1 MVEPVSITA
10 FRQKAGPYFSEVVHR
25 HMPLAIQRG
34 SGDLGLL
41 LGGDEAWALLA
52 DRSFSP
58 KVSRGAHDA
67 ISIWLSEFSI
77 YGQGSTYAE
86 AKQDLLD
93 EVRVYVA
100 EYLENSEEYVRAPN
114 RAGHLPH
121 VIKALVADLRGELE
135 QAIFPAPP
143 SNQPR
148 EASLAGTTPQT

>member
-1 MVEPVSITA
+1 MTEPVNIST

-58 KVSRGAHDA
+58 KVSRGSQG
-67 ISIWLSEFSI
+67 SINMWLSEFSI

-93 EVRVYVA
+93 EVRVYVS
-100 EYLENSEEYVRAPN
+100 EYLDNSEEYLRAPN

-121 VIKALVADLRGELE
+121 VMKAFLADLRGELE
-135 QAIFPAPP
+135 QTIFPAAP
-143 SNQPR
+143 STQPR
-148 EASLAGTTPQT
+148 QASLAGAAS

>member
-1 MVEPVSITA
+1 MPEPVNITA
-10 FRQKAGPYFSEVVHR
+10 FRQKAGPYFSEVVHG

-58 KVSRGAHDA
+58 KVSRGGQGG
-67 ISIWLSEFSI
+67 ISIWLSEFSV

-93 EVRVYVA
+93 EVRVYVS
-100 EYLENSEEYVRAPN
+100 EYLDNSEEYLRAPN
-114 RAGHLPH
+114 RADHLPH
-121 VIKALVADLRGELE
+121 IVKAFLADLRGELE
-135 QAIFPAPP
+135 QTVFPTAPSTQLP
-143 SNQPR
+143 K
-148 EASLAGTTPQT
+148 ASLAGATS